1 MDQKLCV
8 EGGIPMS
15 DINGKECDDDTTTE
29 VDVSDNGR
37 AKWSNQMDFF
47 LSLVGYCVGLGNL
60 WRFPYFCN
68 RNGGGAFL
76 IPYLTCLVLI
86 GLPLFFMEIAIGQ
99 FSGRGA
105 VQVWSI
111 CPLFK
116 GLGYVMSMAS
126 FICAFY
132 FNLIIAWCLYYL
144 VMSFYPVLPWTT
156 CSNWWNTPAC
166 TTFDTPQDDGNV
178 TTGNVSVVYNV
189 SYTDAHTTY
198 GNVSTH
204 YTNDSLSTVSR
215 SAAEEFWQYNALR
228 VSAGL
233 HDMGGIQWHLAL
245 ALFAAWVLIFL
256 CLIKGVKSV
265 GKVVYVTAP
274 LPYILLTLILVRA
287 VTLPGALQGI
297 IYYVKPDFSRLA
309 DFQVWLEA
317 MLQMFYSLGVT
328 WGGLHTMASY
338 NRFSNNCYRDAVII
352 TFLSEGTSFY
362 AGFAIFAILG
372 FMAENKGV
380 HVSEVIKAGPGLGFV
395 AYPEALAQLPLP
407 QLWAAIFFIML
418 VTVGVDSEFA
428 TVETAVTAIIDTFPH
443 QLNRRRGLV
452 TGLIC
457 AFSFTVGLVLATQ
470 GGIYVFMLIDWY
482 VGTFSLLL
490 VGIMECVIVGWIYGA
505 DRFSGDIEMMLGRR
519 PPVFM
524 KTLWCFV
531 SPVLMAM
538 CFILTIVHYDSPTY
552 GDYVYPTYGVAIG
565 LFLGLVSIVPVPI
578 CMIQELVKEKGT
590 LLERV
595 RSCLRPDSTWGPIS
609 SRHRAQYTKPVEE
622 SGWRN
627 SFRIYKW

>member
-1 MDQKLCV
+1 MTLCV
-8 EGGIPMS
+8 EGKNL
-15 DINGKECDDDTTTE
+15 DFEINDCPDSSNE
-29 VDVSDNGR
+29 VQISHDR
-37 AKWSNQMDFF
+37 RIKWSRQMDSI

-76 IPYLTCLVLI
+76 VPYLLCIVLV
-86 GLPLFFMEIAIGQ
+86 GLPLFFLELSIGQ
-99 FSGRGA
+99 FSGSGA
-105 VQVWSI
+105 MHVWNI

-116 GLGYVMSMAS
+116 GLGYVMSIAS
-126 FICAFY
+126 FICSFY

-166 TTFDTPQDDGNV
+166 TTLDTPLYSDNL
-178 TTGNVSVVYNV
+178 TTSNSLTLTRNISMSSSVNE
-189 SYTDAHTTY
+189 
-198 GNVSTH
+198 
-204 YTNDSLSTVSR
+204 SLSNVSR

-233 HDMGGIQWHLAL
+233 HDMGGIQWHMAL
-245 ALFAAWVLIFL
+245 AFFAAWVLIFL
-256 CLIKGVKSV
+256 CLIKGVKSA

-274 LPYILLTLILVRA
+274 LPYILLTVILIRA
-287 VTLPGALQGI
+287 VTLPGAVKGI

-309 DFQVWLEA
+309 DFQVWMEA

-328 WGGLHTMASY
+328 WGGLHTIASY
-338 NRFSNNCYRDAVII
+338 NRFSNNCYRDAVLI

-362 AGFAIFAILG
+362 AGFAIFAVLG

-380 HVSEVIKAGPGLGFV
+380 HISEVIKAGPGLGFV
-395 AYPEALAQLPLP
+395 AYPEALALLPVQ
-407 QLWAAIFFIML
+407 QLWAVIFFIML
-418 VTVGVDSEFA
+418 VAVGVDSQFG
-428 TVETAVTAIIDTFPH
+428 TTETTVTAIVDTFPN
-443 QLNRRRGLV
+443 QLQRRRGLV
-452 TGLIC
+452 TAVLCG
-457 AFSFTVGLVLATQ
+457 FSFICGLVLVTR

-482 VGTFSLLL
+482 VATFSLLL
-490 VGIMECVIVGWIYGA
+490 VGIMECVIISWIYGA

-531 SPVLMAM
+531 SPVLMGL
-538 CFILTIVHYDSPTY
+538 CFILTVVKYEAPTY

-565 LFLGLVSIVPVPI
+565 FCIGLVSIVPVPI
-578 CMIQELVKEKGT
+578 CMIQELVKANGSFV
-590 LLERV
+590 ERV
-595 RSCLRPDSTWGPIS
+595 RTCLRPDSTWGPSS
-609 SRHRAQYTKPVEE
+609 SRHRAQDTKSVE

-627 SFRIYKW
+627 AFRIYTW